1 MARVCFGPLDPYIE
15 ELYLLAHPDVMDVGC
30 EITCI
35 NHNFFLAFIQSFSSE
50 VFLNMFLE
58 ELKSV
63 GIAYEV
69 MRKEPLRLCGMEAYN
84 R

>member
-1 MARVCFGPLDPYIE
+1 
-15 ELYLLAHPDVMDVGC
+15 MDVGC

-50 VFLNMFLE
+50 VYLNMFLE
-58 ELKSV
+58 ELKSI
-63 GIAYEV
+63 GITYEV